1 MKVRTSAGIVVMLL
15 IAVSNAAGGFT
26 LELTAPANNSYLKG
40 QLAGTKTEP
49 VFNVPAVNMMVKI
62 TPIPESYGQQHPV
75 FHYKYV
81 PTGDEK
87 TISMDWSQNQGN
99 TAIYVASGPWEITK
113 RRREYDCY
121 ATWSGYTSNTN
132 RTHIAKGR
140 QAEEIAEQWVGA
152 PYHYGG
158 KGPAY
163 CPGNPTHG
171 APDYCFDCS
180 GLVWWCYEKTNMFQ
194 PSGPTPSYDRNAQ
207 WFHDHP
213 YRTPENNDPVKGD
226 YITFGDCDDIDHVAM
241 QRTTGQTYGMIE
253 AKPPQVT
260 DLTSYN
266 PNDGWTDCY
275 GSMLSEEEIPAG
287 D

>member
-1 MKVRTSAGIVVMLL
+1 MKVRISTGIVVMLL
-15 IAVSNAAGGFT
+15 MAVSNAAGAFT

-99 TAIYVASGPWEITK
+99 TAIYVASGPWEITT

-140 QAEEIAEQWVGA
+140 QAEEIAEQWLGS

-180 GLVWWCYEKTNMFQ
+180 GLVWWCYDKTGIFSPPPDYNK
-194 PSGPTPSYDRNAQ
+194 NAQ
-207 WFHDHP
+207 WFHDN
-213 YRTPENNDPVKGD
+213 RMSTPDDPIKGE
-226 YITFGDCDDIDHVAM
+226 YITFNNSTPCVINHIAM
-241 QRTTGQTYGMIE
+241 QRTVGATYGTVE
-253 AKPPQVT
+253 AKGIQVQQS
-260 DLTSYN
+260 SYN
-266 PNDGWTDCY
+266 PPTSDHF
-275 GSMLSEEEIPAG
+275 GSLFYDSERPSG